1 MSNRPSS
8 PPSLVKLCLD
18 QLRYDD
24 DELVPDSCYEAHT
37 TEVAYDN
44 ARSRYS
50 YRLPSNTYSVCQGLR
65 PTFEAVPLVRG
76 LLIDAFDI

>member
-1 MSNRPSS
+1 MSNRLYN

-24 DELVPDSCYEAHT
+24 DHLVPDSYYEAHT
-37 TEVAYDN
+37 TPVAEDIV
-44 ARSRYS
+44 RERYT
-50 YRLPSNTYSVCQGLR
+50 YKLPSNTYSVCQGLR